1 MHMSE
6 ESSVRSIRPFLLL
19 ASAILIAIAGWHYA
33 CHLRLEAGLE
43 KRANEYLRSN
53 PMGINATVRIQP
65 LTNLVRIQ
73 FELPVRAKD
82 ASEQIIVDAMGEYVS
97 MELEPVIERHLV
109 TAARSDIDFYA
120 MVVPYHV
127 AIDVTMVR
135 EGFSKLVEDV
145 QKELVRLGYEIGD
158 SDGLNGPRTK
168 KAITDVQAQLR
179 MAQDGQASQELLST
193 LRDAKPA
200 PPNTSLERTR
210 GR

>member
-1 MHMSE
+1 MSE
-6 ESSVRSIRPFLLL
+6 ESSVRDIRPFLLL
-19 ASAILIAIAGWHYA
+19 TSAILIAIVAWHYF

-43 KRANEYLRSN
+43 NRANEFLRSI
-53 PMGINATVRIQP
+53 PLRIDAIVRIQP
-65 LTNLVRIQ
+65 ITNLVTIQ

-82 ASEQIIVDAMGEYVS
+82 APAQIIGDAIAEYAS
-97 MELEPVIERHLV
+97 MKLAPVIERHLV

-135 EGFSKLVEDV
+135 EGFSKIVQDV
-145 QKELVRLGYEIGD
+145 QSELIRLGYEIGD
-158 SDGLNGPRTK
+158 ADGLNGPRTK
-168 KAITDVQAQLR
+168 KAIADVQAQLK
-179 MAQDGQASQELLST
+179 MPQDGQASQELLSI

-200 PPNTSLERTR
+200 PPNTTLERAR